1 MSTVASQTFRPYK
14 NRSAMVYH
22 VQLLQTPQVPLLLI
36 FLFVKQRSGEEV
48 PQVPLFRNPT

>member
-1 MSTVASQTFRPYK
+1 
-14 NRSAMVYH
+14 MVYH